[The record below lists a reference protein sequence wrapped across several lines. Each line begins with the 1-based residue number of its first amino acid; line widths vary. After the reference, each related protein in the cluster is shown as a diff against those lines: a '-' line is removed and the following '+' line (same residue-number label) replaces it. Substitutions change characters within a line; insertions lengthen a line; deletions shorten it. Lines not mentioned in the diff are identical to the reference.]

1 MIMTG
6 GKKASTF
13 PLLQGLGIRRRFHS
27 AGKLFSAML
36 HDNRQFIGSP
46 SGSSTS
52 FSQTRIAWE
61 LGPPGP
67 NSYSQGTK

>member
-36 HDNRQFIGSP
+36 HDYWREPSIYRQPLRVLRLFF
-46 SGSSTS
+46 TD
-52 FSQTRIAWE
+52 AYC
-61 LGPPGP
+61 LGVRASRP
-67 NSYSQGTK
+67 